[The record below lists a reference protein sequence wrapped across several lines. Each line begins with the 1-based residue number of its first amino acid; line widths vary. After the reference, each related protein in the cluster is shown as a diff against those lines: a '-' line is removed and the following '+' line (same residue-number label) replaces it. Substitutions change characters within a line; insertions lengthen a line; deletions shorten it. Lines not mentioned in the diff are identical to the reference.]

1 LKIPNDPDIMA
12 GMTKIERIDTALQGG
27 QVDHPPVCLWYHF
40 GVQHGSGDA
49 FARTC
54 LEFFEYYDLDWLKVM
69 NDYFYPLPEGVDR
82 IGNRRDLQKIVPFDV
97 EISDWRHQLKAMRII
112 GKTLEN
118 RAYFLDTV
126 FDPWQTLHRN
136 LAGEKLPEL
145 METEPRALL
154 HALDV
159 ITDNLIAYAKL
170 SLSLGAAGIFLSIP
184 ASAETMSRDQFLRFC
199 KPFAV
204 KLLSAV
210 QDLGKMNT
218 AHIHGKQ
225 LFFDDILDLPVQV
238 LSWYDRHPGC
248 PSLQEVKEKF
258 SGSVMGGID
267 QEIVTRRT
275 RAFLKEH
282 VREGVE
288 MGGKS
293 RHLLAGGC
301 SIATWVDPGS
311 IKAIVEAAR
320 R

>member
-1 LKIPNDPDIMA
+1 MKIPDDPAIIAD
-12 GMTKIERIDTALQGG
+12 MTKLERIDTTLRGG
-27 QVDHPPVCLWYHF
+27 QVDHPPVRLWYHF

-69 NDYFYPLPEGVDR
+69 NDYFYPLPEGMEA
-82 IGNRRDLQKIVPFDV
+82 IASRRDLQKIAAFEV
-97 EISDWRHQLKAMRII
+97 EHSEWRHQLKALHII

-126 FDPWQTLHRN
+126 FDPWQTLRRN
-136 LAGEKLPEL
+136 LAGEHLPEL
-145 METEPRALL
+145 METEPQALL
-154 HALDV
+154 DALDV
-159 ITDNLIAYAKL
+159 ITDNLIAYSKL
-170 SLSLGAAGIFLSIP
+170 SLSQGAAGIFVSIP
-184 ASAETMSRDQFLRFC
+184 ASAAIMSRDQFLRFC

-225 LFFDDILDLPVQV
+225 LFFEDILDLPVQV
-238 LSWYDRHPGC
+238 LSWHDRHPDC

-258 SGSVMGGID
+258 SGAVMGGID
-267 QEIVTRRT
+267 QEIVSRAT
-275 RAFLKEH
+275 RAFLKAH
-282 VREGVE
+282 VREGIE

-301 SIATWVDPGS
+301 SIASWVDPGS
-311 IKAIVEAAR
+311 LKAIVAAAR
-320 R
+320 S